1 MNKLSRIGLVVEGGG
16 MKCAYGAGI
25 LDAFLDDGIDFD
37 YAIGVSAGS
46 ANTASFLAGQ
56 RGRNLRFYT
65 DHIKEPGYFGF
76 KSFLETGDLFG
87 LKYIYA
93 TLSNSNGADALD
105 YQKVLDNPTEFV
117 IVATNAKTG
126 KPTYFHKRDM
136 KQDDY
141 RAIMASCALPAA
153 CRPIRIDGEKYY
165 DGGVSD
171 SIPVQ
176 KALDDGCDKVVIITS
191 KPRDFVK
198 TPEQHRFIYTFLC
211 QLYPKIIRCLN
222 RRHIMYTACQKRMF
236 ELEEEGKAFIFAPSE
251 HLPMSTYAMNAQANR
266 ELYDLGMKDYQDAK
280 SQLMAFL
287 RSDGQESGD
296 ASGQ

>member
-1 MNKLSRIGLVVEGGG
+1 MSKIGLVVEGGG
-16 MKCAYGAGI
+16 MKCAYGAGV
-25 LDAFLDDGIDFD
+25 LDAFLDDGISFD
-37 YAIGVSAGS
+37 YCIGVSAGS

-93 TLSNSNGADALD
+93 TLSNSNGEDALD
-105 YQKVLDNPTEFV
+105 YQKILDNPAEFL
-117 IVATNAKTG
+117 IVATNARTG
-126 KPTYFHKRDM
+126 KPAYFRKHDM

-176 KALDDGCDKVVIITS
+176 KALDDGCDKIVVITS
-191 KPRDFVK
+191 KPRDFIK
-198 TPEQHRFIYTFLC
+198 KPEQHRFLYTFFC
-211 QLYPKIIRCLN
+211 QLYPRIVHCLN
-222 RRHIMYTACQKRMF
+222 RRHIMYAQCQNRMF
-236 ELEEEGKAFIFAPSE
+236 ELEKDGKAVIFAPSE
-251 HLPMSTYAMNAQANR
+251 NLPMSTYAMNAQANR
-266 ELYDLGMKDYQDAK
+266 ELYNLGMKDYYDVREQFKDFMKNEENGAV
-280 SQLMAFL
+280 
-287 RSDGQESGD
+287 SGL
-296 ASGQ
+296 